1 MVAMDDCRWRSDCC
15 GLPNSSIEKTG
26 LDRVKMVEKLDSV
39 FPPAS
44 NGVYCGANG
53 ENGISGEFVLIDG
66 DLFNEVPG

>member
-1 MVAMDDCRWRSDCC
+1 
-15 GLPNSSIEKTG
+15 
-26 LDRVKMVEKLDSV
+26 MVEKLDSV

-53 ENGISGEFVLIDG
+53 GNGTLGEFVLIDG